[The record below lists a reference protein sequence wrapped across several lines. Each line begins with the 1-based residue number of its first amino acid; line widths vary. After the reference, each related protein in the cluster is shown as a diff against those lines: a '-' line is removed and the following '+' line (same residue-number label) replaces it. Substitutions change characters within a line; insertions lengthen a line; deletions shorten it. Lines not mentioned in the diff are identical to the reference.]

1 MTVPTGTIANVS
13 DTAIWVAYWK
23 FLPKLYPARMRA
35 NFKRFSGYALL
46 KRAP

>member
-13 DTAIWVAYWK
+13 VTATWVAYWK
-23 FLPKLYPARMRA
+23 FLPKLYPTRMRA
-35 NFKRFSGYALL
+35 KLKRFSGCPLL